1 MKFNKY
7 LKSCR
12 EKYNL
17 TQEELV
23 QELYNFDDIFENLD
37 INTYSRWER
46 ATTKPS
52 SEKQISILKLFQTKS
67 GHILSCFEDMNKENV
82 ENELCKLGIKNLI
95 GHSKEHI
102 LDFPTRAFKIDD
114 ISVKQIKNAKD
125 IDKVL
130 QMPYDVIE
138 NLTGNVYNLS
148 FDDIKKWAMHPSNFF
163 LISEYQ
169 NRFGGILFTL
179 QLKPNIFKKIIDFEM
194 DLKEISI
201 DNFTKNDEI
210 GCNFPIAFFAYNDKS
225 STLLVLRYYAYLIA
239 NQEFIQSVGATPL
252 LDGAK
257 AMLKKMNMKSYKDKE
272 VKQGT
277 LTSYSASLSK
287 MLLNKS
293 VLKMIF
299 QKQDCPQDISTY
311 PKRTP
316 TIRNS
321 KK

>member
-37 INTYSRWER
+37 TNTYSRWER

-52 SEKQISILKLFQTKS
+52 IKKQISILKLFQTKS

-102 LDFPTRAFKIDD
+102 LDFPTKAFKVDD
-114 ISVKQIKNAKD
+114 ISVKQIKNADD
-125 IDKVL
+125 IDAIL

-148 FDDIKKWAMHPSNFF
+148 FGDIKKWAMHPSNLF

-169 NRFGGILFTL
+169 DRFGGILFTL
-179 QLKPNIFKKIIDFEM
+179 QLKPNIFQKIIDFEI
-194 DLKEISI
+194 DLKDISI
-201 DNFTKNDEI
+201 DDFAQTNEI
-210 GCNFPIAFFAYNDKS
+210 GCNFPIAFFAYNEKS
-225 STLLVLRYYAYLIA
+225 STLLVLRYYAHLIA
-239 NQEFIQSVGATPL
+239 NQEYIKNIGATPL

-257 AMLKKMNMKSYKDKE
+257 TIVQKMNMKYYKDKE
-272 VKQGT
+272 VKQGI
-277 LTSYSASLSK
+277 LSSYFAPLSEI
-287 MLLNKS
+287 LLNES

-299 QKQDCPQDISTY
+299 QKQDCKQDI
-311 PKRTP
+311 
-316 TIRNS
+316 
-321 KK
+321 